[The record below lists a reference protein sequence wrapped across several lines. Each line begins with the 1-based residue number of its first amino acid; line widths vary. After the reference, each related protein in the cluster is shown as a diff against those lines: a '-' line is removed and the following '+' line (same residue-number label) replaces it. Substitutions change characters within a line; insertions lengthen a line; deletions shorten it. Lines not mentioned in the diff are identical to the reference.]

1 MKEIL
6 KNALNN
12 SYSYQDY
19 RKTVTDLLQEGKSSG
34 AIQSEALVN

>member
-19 RKTVTDLLQEGKSSG
+19 RKTVTDLLRPAHQ
-34 AIQSEALVN
+34 ND